1 MGRCDLAHFARFLK
15 KPPPMNALI
24 IASGR
29 FIRLGGN
36 LFKLLSYPFHWVLP
50 KVRLSIP
57 EYSPA
62 IIHRPNTSSV
72 PKVIWQ
78 TNFTNRCSLPMYLNY
93 LFNRL
98 MSLDHDY
105 HFVSTEARGEYLHE
119 HAPQEV
125 FEAYDRL
132 TNGAAQADLWRVV
145 CLYNQGGIYMD
156 IDATLIWPLHRL
168 LKGVR
173 SALYIKARKNDE
185 ITNYFLAT
193 TPANPHFKQV
203 MDRIVHNINHYNPKR
218 GVYGTTGPV
227 VFNEVLAGQPIECR
241 YRNLVCLQGTFT
253 NEHFQYIDKPR
264 GKWTHINPEDLV
276 KK

>member
-1 MGRCDLAHFARFLK
+1 
-15 KPPPMNALI
+15 MNALI

-29 FIRLGGN
+29 LIRLGGN

-50 KVRLSIP
+50 KVRFSIP

-62 IIHRPNTSSV
+62 IIRRPNTSSV

-78 TNFTNRCSLPMYLNY
+78 TNFTHRCSLPMYLNY
-93 LFNRL
+93 CFNRL
-98 MSLDHDY
+98 MSLDHEY
-105 HFVSTEARGEYLHE
+105 HYVSTEARGQYLRE
-119 HAPQEV
+119 HAPQAV
-125 FEAYDRL
+125 YEAYCRL
-132 TNGAAQADLWRVV
+132 TNGAAQADLWRVT

-168 LKGVR
+168 LKGVN

-193 TPANPHFKQV
+193 VPANPHFKQV
-203 MDRIVHNINHYNPKR
+203 MDRIVHNINHYNPKK

-227 VFNEVLAGQPIECR
+227 VFNEVLAGQTIECR
-241 YRNLVCLQGTFT
+241 YRNGVCLQGTFT
-253 NEHFQYIDKPR
+253 NEYFQYIDKPR

>member
-1 MGRCDLAHFARFLK
+1 
-15 KPPPMNALI
+15 MNALI
-24 IASGR
+24 TTSGR
-29 FIRLGGN
+29 LIRLVGN
-36 LFKLLSYPFHWVLP
+36 VFKLLSYPFHWVLP
-50 KVRLSIP
+50 KFRFSIP

-62 IIHRPNTSSV
+62 KIRRAKTSSV

-78 TNFTNRCSLPMYLNY
+78 TNFTHRCSLPMYLNY

-105 HFVSTEARGEYLHE
+105 RYVSTEARGDYLRE
-119 HAPQEV
+119 QAPQEV
-125 FEAYDRL
+125 YEAYSKL
-132 TNGAAQADLWRVV
+132 TNGAAQADLWRVT

-168 LKGVR
+168 LKGVD
-173 SALYIKARKNDE
+173 SAVYIKNRHNGE
-185 ITNYFLAT
+185 MTNYFLAT
-193 TPANPHFKQV
+193 VPGNPHFKQV
-203 MDRIVHNINHYNPKR
+203 MERIVHNINHYDPKQ
-218 GVYGTTGPV
+218 GVYGTTGPAV
-227 VFNEVLAGQPIECR
+227 LEAIVKDQDIDCRNRSEVCI
-241 YRNLVCLQGTFT
+241 QGAFT